1 VARRYYW
8 LLVFAGMQL
17 LAGQALGQTA
27 PANALGN
34 AAAIPSVAAKS
45 ALASS
50 AVVFSNRLAA
60 AQPGSSMPFI
70 DPQPFLSAFP
80 ALSAFITLLGT
91 ALYFGALVRTKNT
104 LSTMAQVLLS
114 SCAAT
119 VVWIA
124 IAGDLSLAEKSA
136 SWLASLTALQN
147 GIPAV
152 ADQVVAALPMVV
164 LTSAVLFGGAVER
177 LRFVAVAL
185 IAPLWTLLVLAPLL
199 RAVHE
204 KTGLLATLG
213 FNDWIGV
220 GALHIA
226 AGVSAFVISVAT
238 GSRHGYG
245 RVAFPPYHIPL
256 ALVGALVMITGWT
269 LGFVASGA
277 ALTTIVPGSAATKLF
292 IAATAGLATWAAI
305 ESVHRRVASSLG
317 MVSGTVAGVV
327 ACSTVAAWISPRGA
341 VAVGVLGAVVGYF
354 GAVVLRRVHQRDES
368 LDVFALHTLPAV
380 AGLLALPILS
390 TSIRAE
396 FSTQLAATILIIIY
410 AVALTALVVLPLK
423 FFGWL
428 RVSFDEEDAGL
439 DLIAHG
445 ETVHP
450 PQSTL

>member
-1 VARRYYW
+1 MFVCAQ
-8 LLVFAGMQL
+8 LFAGS
-17 LAGQALGQTA
+17 AFGQNAPSTTFANTTA
-27 PANALGN
+27 PSAVAPKNALAPAG
-34 AAAIPSVAAKS
+34 
-45 ALASS
+45 
-50 AVVFSNRLAA
+50 VVFSTRLAA
-60 AQPGSSMPFI
+60 SQPAQSVPSI
-70 DPQPFLSAFP
+70 DPQPFFSAFP

-124 IAGDLSLAEKSA
+124 FAGDLSLAEKSA
-136 SWLASLTALQN
+136 SWLASFTALQN
-147 GIPAV
+147 GQAAV
-152 ADQVVAALPMVV
+152 TDQVVAALPLVV
-164 LTSAVLFGGAVER
+164 LTAAVLFGGAVER
-177 LRFVAVAL
+177 LRFLAVAV

-199 RAVHE
+199 RAVQE
-204 KTGLLATLG
+204 RTGLLATLG

-220 GALHIA
+220 GALQIA
-226 AGVSAFVISVAT
+226 VGVSAFGISLAT
-238 GSRHGYG
+238 GNRHGYG

-277 ALTTIVPGSAATKLF
+277 ALSTIASGSAATKLF
-292 IAATAGLATWAAI
+292 IAATAGLAVWAII
-305 ESVHRRVASSLG
+305 EGLHRRVASSLG
-317 MVSGTVAGVV
+317 MVSGAVAGVV
-327 ACSTVAAWISPRGA
+327 ACSTIAAWISPRGA
-341 VAVGVLGAVVGYF
+341 VAIGALGAVVGYF

-368 LDVFALHTLPAV
+368 LDVFALHALPAV
-380 AGLLALPILS
+380 AGLLALPSLS
-390 TSIRAE
+390 TSIQAE
-396 FSTQLAATILIIIY
+396 FSTQLAGVILIIVY
-410 AVALTALVVLPLK
+410 AVTLTALIVLPLK